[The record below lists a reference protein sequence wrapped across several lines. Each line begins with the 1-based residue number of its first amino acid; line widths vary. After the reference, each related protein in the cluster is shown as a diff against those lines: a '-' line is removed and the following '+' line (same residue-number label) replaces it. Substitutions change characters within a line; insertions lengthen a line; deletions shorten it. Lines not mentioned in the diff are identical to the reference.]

1 MYANILYIYHCD
13 IEDWKCS
20 KGKSTL
26 QLFISFA
33 YYHETYITFLLGF
46 TDKVKMLQLQQYMHC
61 LYMLIWNILD

>member
-13 IEDWKCS
+13 IEDWMCS
-20 KGKSTL
+20 KGISTL

-33 YYHETYITFLLGF
+33 YRETCITFLLGF
-46 TDKVKMLQLQQYMHC
+46 TVKVKMLQLQQYMHC